1 MSLIQDIRY
10 AVRGLTKTPGF
21 AVVALVTLALGIGA
35 NSAIFSAAYTT
46 LIRPL
51 AYYDAKRLVFVWS
64 SRTALAREP
73 LSPARLLDFREQ
85 LTSLDGLAGISQ
97 IPLNLTGDGEPERL
111 DASSVSSNFFD

>member
-1 MSLIQDIRY
+1 MSLIQDVRY

-21 AVVALVTLALGIGA
+21 TVVALLTLALGIGA

-51 AYYDAKRLVFVWS
+51 AYHDAERLVFVWS
-64 SRTALAREP
+64 RTGSSREP

-97 IPLNLTGDGEPERL
+97 IPLNLTGDGEPE
-111 DASSVSSNFFD
+111 